1 MSKSSKPKSRSAKK
15 GEATQEEAQV
25 EKGEHEIPQ
34 LAWKLFKESDLKD
47 LLMQPIE
54 EVEKKFGTVLILPD
68 YEYSLTDAALIDF
81 FVSGYWFARAQKFN
95 LEQTSAFLTLLH
107 TYLDNLK
114 TRKLTLCDNIKELKQ
129 TLSNVGA
136 SNVTSLRCFDTE
148 QAILSGEYITKTLF
162 QHYRAFEYLLSDQQ
176 KEEHISDVLQVYSPP
191 NGLLVPLPLE
201 ESIPLEFYENW
212 MTSKPKLE
220 PSALQCTMLPEVKDD
235 LGGEI
240 AKEVDLNEL
249 QHLMSDMAQQ
259 MLGAYQTNVAQKL
272 KQKEEMLLNRIS
284 KLEKSV

>member
-25 EKGEHEIPQ
+25 EKGEPEIPQ

>member
-15 GEATQEEAQV
+15 GETTQEEAQV
-25 EKGEHEIPQ
+25 EKGEPEIPQ
-34 LAWKLFKESDLKD
+34 LAWKMFKESELKG

-54 EVEKKFGTVLILPD
+54 EVEKKFGTVLLLSD
-68 YEYSLTDAALIDF
+68 YEYSLRDAALIDF
-81 FVSGYWFARAQKFN
+81 FFN
-95 LEQTSAFLTLLH
+95 VEQTSAFLTLLH
-107 TYLDNLK
+107 TLLDNLK

-129 TLSNVGA
+129 TLSIVGA
-136 SNVTSLRCFDTE
+136 SSVTSLRCFGTE

-176 KEEHISDVLQVYSPP
+176 KEEHVSDVVYSPP
-191 NGLLVPLPLE
+191 NGLLVPPPLE

-220 PSALQCTMLPEVKDD
+220 PSATQCTVLPEAKDD

-240 AKEVDLNEL
+240 AKDIDLNEL

-272 KQKEEMLLNRIS
+272 KQKEEVLLNRIS